1 MKFKWDFLKRSPR
14 CGLVWKLYASH
25 PCAPHTPFKRTE
37 SIWCAIMGIRTPL
50 VHDTPLS
57 VYCLTPQIKFYL
69 CRKSVGN
76 FRTLSLSLPLF
87 FFFFVLPLILLPIT
101 FQLFGTCLK
110 MKWFDRPGLRSSS
123 LCFESQEVYS
133 TEFWLLE
140 CFHLAL
146 TSRELSES
154 GGASVKNLLPMQET
168 QETRFCSCVRKM
180 PWRRKRQPTPVFLTG
195 KSHEQRS
202 LAGYSPWG
210 HRDMTEHTHTHNW
223 MNRILNVDRV
233 R

>member
-1 MKFKWDFLKRSPR
+1 MCDYGNKDTTCAWHTSFSILLD
-14 CGLVWKLYASH
+14 ASN
-25 PCAPHTPFKRTE
+25 K
-37 SIWCAIMGIRTPL
+37 
-50 VHDTPLS
+50 V
-57 VYCLTPQIKFYL
+57 
-69 CRKSVGN
+69 
-76 FRTLSLSLPLF
+76 LSLQKECWQLQNAFSLSPSF

-154 GGASVKNLLPMQET
+154 GGARVKNLLPMQET

-202 LAGYSPWG
+202 LVSYSPWG
-210 HRDMTEHTHTHNW
+210 HKETWLSTHTHTTEWIEFLMLTESDNW
-223 MNRILNVDRV
+223 V
-233 R
+233 RN

>member
-1 MKFKWDFLKRSPR
+1 MCDYGNKDTTCAWHTSFSILLD
-14 CGLVWKLYASH
+14 ASN
-25 PCAPHTPFKRTE
+25 K
-37 SIWCAIMGIRTPL
+37 
-50 VHDTPLS
+50 V
-57 VYCLTPQIKFYL
+57 
-69 CRKSVGN
+69 
-76 FRTLSLSLPLF
+76 LSLQKECWQLQNAFSLSPSF

-154 GGASVKNLLPMQET
+154 GGARVKNLLPMQET

-202 LAGYSPWG
+202 LVGYSPWG
-210 HRDMTEHTHTHNW
+210 HKETWLSTHTHTTEWIEFLMLTESDNW
-223 MNRILNVDRV
+223 V
-233 R
+233 RN